1 MLVERARPPM
11 KGFRMATVDVD
22 ELSVRALRT
31 LLLIYRTRSVSQ
43 SAELLGQDQSSVSY
57 TLQKLRRAFSDSLFV
72 RVGKGFQPTERC
84 VDLVNT
90 IERAVAHIDETLAER
105 QFVPATSR
113 RRFTIS
119 SNYLERAIFLA
130 PLIRQLRRH
139 APGVTLDIIPSGGGG
154 SGYRQLMAAECDVL
168 LSPIP
173 VPGEKIHH
181 QLLARDHYTCFADAE
196 FHGKRK
202 KLTQSEWLAST
213 HLIVT
218 YGNQFEPAF
227 LKTLDPKSETI
238 SRINCASTSDLPSM
252 LKDTDLIATAP
263 SLLAPVMGPEFVNL
277 PFPFARTSL
286 EFFISWT
293 HRTNTD
299 PAYRWMRERIISI
312 AADIVR

>member
-1 MLVERARPPM
+1 
-11 KGFRMATVDVD
+11 MAAVDVN
-22 ELSVRALRT
+22 ELSIRALRT
-31 LLLIYRTRSVSQ
+31 LLLIYRTRSVSE

-57 TLQKLRRAFSDSLFV
+57 TLKRLRRTFSDSLFV
-72 RVGKGFQPTERC
+72 RVGRDFQPTERC
-84 VDLVNT
+84 VELVNA
-90 IERAVAHIDETLAER
+90 IERAVAHIDETLAEKH
-105 QFVPATSR
+105 FVPATSR

-130 PLIRQLRRH
+130 PLIRWLRRH

-154 SGYRQLMAAECDVL
+154 SGCRQLMAGECDIL

-181 QLLARDHYTCFADAE
+181 HLLARDYYVCFADGE
-196 FHGKRK
+196 VHGKRS
-202 KLTQSEWLAST
+202 KLTRSEWLAST

-227 LKTLDPKSETI
+227 LKVLDPSSATI
-238 SRINCASTSDLPSM
+238 SRINCASTSDLQSM

-277 PFPFARTSL
+277 RFPFARTSL
-286 EFFISWT
+286 EFFIFWT
-293 HRTNTD
+293 HRTNAD
-299 PAYRWMRERIISI
+299 PACRWMRERIISI
-312 AADIVR
+312 TADIVR